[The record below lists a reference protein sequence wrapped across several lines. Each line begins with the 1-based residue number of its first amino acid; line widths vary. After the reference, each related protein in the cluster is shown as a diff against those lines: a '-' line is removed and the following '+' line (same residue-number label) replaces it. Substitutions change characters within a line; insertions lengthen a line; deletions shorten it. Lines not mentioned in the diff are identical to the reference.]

1 VFWLPP
7 VSLGQHLPK
16 KSTRLQ
22 KEFAETNVKSFFILQ
37 YLHKVVDSAKSF
49 SDSFIQ
55 HCNYCSPRFPF
66 IRGCRD
72 GIEPR
77 TVATFALVVR
87 RYYTT
92 QIYMYLNKYSTVH
105 LISRLVYL
113 LGFSPTKKCKRLRTF
128 SLTNYL

>member
-7 VSLGQHLPK
+7 VSLGQHWPK
-16 KSTRLQ
+16 KSTVLQ
-22 KEFAETNVKSFFILQ
+22 KKFAETNVKSFFILQ
-37 YLHKVVDSAKSF
+37 YFHKVVDSAKSF

-55 HCNYCSPRFPF
+55 HCNNCSPRFPF

-92 QIYMYLNKYSTVH
+92 RIYLNKYSTIH

-113 LGFSPTKKCKRLRTF
+113 LGFSPTKKCRRLRTF
-128 SLTNYL
+128 CLTKYL